1 MVQANF
7 EGNAAVKEIQKPDDF
22 ISVYWG
28 NQDKLSLEPALAT
41 LIEVKEEKIVSIS
54 QLFIRFI

>member
-7 EGNAAVKEIQKPDDF
+7 EGNTAVEEIQKPDDF

-28 NQDKLSLEPALAT
+28 NQDKLSLEPALT
-41 LIEVKEEKIVSIS
+41 EP
-54 QLFIRFI
+54 F

>member
-28 NQDKLSLEPALAT
+28 NQDKLSLEPALAI

-54 QLFIRFI
+54 QLFISFI